1 MAGHLRQRGGSW
13 ELVAYAGRDPLT
25 GKRRYV
31 SRAFRGSKREAQAA
45 LDRLVIEVDDGV
57 EGGSVGTMGELLD
70 RYVEVFGPT
79 WSPSTLR
86 QTVSAIERH
95 LRPRWGQVQLR
106 RVTPVDIDRFY
117 AELRRR
123 GGQGGRPL
131 AGATVT
137 RIHSILRASLEQAV
151 RWGLLGHNPASRASP
166 PRGGE
171 SEIRPPSPAELGRLL
186 DAAAED
192 DLEFWTYLRLAAS
205 SGARR
210 SQVCGLRWSDL
221 DLDVGMATFARAV
234 VDGLDGLVVK
244 DGKTHRAYV
253 VALDSDTV
261 EVLRRH
267 RDASRERAAVCG
279 VSLADRGFVFSFD
292 PDGTRPWRPDTL
304 THRVSRLRQQV
315 GLPEVRLHDIRHY
328 VATRLLAGGV
338 PISTVA
344 GRLGHA
350 RASTTLNVY
359 SHFVPATDR
368 VAADLLASLLT
379 STAPSEP
386 APGG

>member
-1 MAGHLRQRGGSW
+1 M
-13 ELVAYAGRDPLT
+13 
-25 GKRRYV
+25 
-31 SRAFRGSKREAQAA
+31 
-45 LDRLVIEVDDGV
+45 
-57 EGGSVGTMGELLD
+57 
-70 RYVEVFGPT
+70 
-79 WSPSTLR
+79 
-86 QTVSAIERH
+86 
-95 LRPRWGQVQLR
+95 
-106 RVTPVDIDRFY
+106 
-117 AELRRR
+117 
-123 GGQGGRPL
+123 
-131 AGATVT
+131 T

-171 SEIRPPSPAELGRLL
+171 SEVRPPSPAELGRLL

-210 SQVCGLRWSDL
+210 SQICGLRWSDL

-234 VDGLDGLVVK
+234 VDGLDGLVLK
-244 DGKTHRAYV
+244 DGKTHWAYV
-253 VALDSDTV
+253 VALDPDTV

-267 RDASRERAAVCG
+267 RDASRERAALCG

-292 PDGTRPWRPDTL
+292 PDGTRPWRPDTV
-304 THRVSRLRQQV
+304 THRFSRLRQQV

-359 SHFVPATDR
+359 SHFVPATDQA
-368 VAADLLASLLT
+368 AADLLASILT
-379 STAPSEP
+379 SAARSEP

>member
-25 GKRRYV
+25 GKRKYV
-31 SRAFRGSKREAQAA
+31 SRSFRGSKREAQAA
-45 LDRLVIEVDDGV
+45 LDRLVVEVSDGV
-57 EGGSVGTMGELLD
+57 EGGSVGTVGELLD
-70 RYVEVFGPT
+70 RYVEVFGPG

-86 QTVSAIERH
+86 QAVSVIERH
-95 LRPRWGQVQLR
+95 LRPRWGEVPLR

-117 AELRRR
+117 AELHRR
-123 GGQGGRPL
+123 GGRSGKPL
-131 AGATVT
+131 SSGTVV
-137 RIHSILRASLEQAV
+137 RVHSIFRAALEQAV
-151 RWGLLGHNPASRASP
+151 RWGLLGQNPASRASP
-166 PRGGE
+166 PRSGE
-171 SEIRPPSPAELGRLL
+171 SEVRPPSPAELGRLL

-210 SQVCGLRWSDL
+210 SQICGLRWCDL
-221 DLDVGMATFARAV
+221 DLEAGMATFARAV
-234 VDGLDGLVVK
+234 VDGLDGIVVK

-253 VALDSDTV
+253 VALDPATV

-267 RDASRERAAVCG
+267 VQACRERAAVCG
-279 VSLADRGFVFSFD
+279 ASLADRGFVFSFD
-292 PDGTRPWRPDTL
+292 PDGTRPWRPDTV
-304 THRVSRLRQQV
+304 THRFSRLRTQV
-315 GLPEVRLHDIRHY
+315 GLPAVRLHDLRHY

-359 SHFVPATDR
+359 SHFVPATDQA
-368 VAADLLASLLT
+368 AADLLASLLT
-379 STAPSEP
+379 TPAGSAST
-386 APGG
+386 PGG